1 MEGKRSRRSSWSN
14 PHQSTDL
21 ATRPNDSKEDAM
33 STLPAHTDVLIVG
46 AGPTGP
52 EAVTSLAW
60 DFFRRNR
67 SEQPIAVTIVR

>member
-1 MEGKRSRRSSWSN
+1 
-14 PHQSTDL
+14 
-21 ATRPNDSKEDAM
+21 
-33 STLPAHTDVLIVG
+33 VLIVG

-52 EAVTSLAW
+52 ETVTSLGW